1 MKRLI
6 DFFRSVT
13 PRRWVIY
20 LTGIV
25 ILACGITMSSKT
37 NLGTSPVIS
46 VAYNI
51 SDLTGIPFG
60 VMTFIYYVFLIAVQV
75 LLLRREFDPV
85 QCFQLLASFL
95 TSTFIGLFDRF
106 LPSSEVFPVQVLL
119 LILAIVLT
127 GIGII
132 LTVGAQ
138 FVPNPADGLAS
149 LISPRCRKSLGLRQK
164 SAGFCEHSDFSRPRA
179 PVPRQNLRHRDR
191 HGDHHAVNRPR
202 CGDPAEAG
210 PAARRDHAGSLIS
223 KEKRPGLRGVLLR
236 LFPETA
242 IRSMCKPITKRHQ
255 IIWCRF
261 SVFEQLR
268 RIIQVC
274 TAVPSLLAD
283 GGASRLTG
291 ASTASAFLPNDYLLY
306 SLSPFQRISTK
317 TG

>member
-149 LISPRCRKSLGLRQK
+149 AISRRTGSNPLSTIASGVSSTMISMPVAASKARMLRP
-164 SAGFCEHSDFSRPRA
+164 SRPMM
-179 PVPRQNLRHRDR
+179 
-191 HGDHHAVNRPR
+191 
-202 CGDPAEAG
+202 
-210 PAARRDHAGSLIS
+210 RRSCS
-223 KEKRPGLRGVLLR
+223 NTE
-236 LFPETA
+236 
-242 IRSMCKPITKRHQ
+242 KRHQ

-261 SVFEQLR
+261 VIGLHIDRIAVSGNSLKRTPR
-268 RIIQVC
+268 RPGRFSFDIRDP
-274 TAVPSLLAD
+274 A
-283 GGASRLTG
+283 
-291 ASTASAFLPNDYLLY
+291 
-306 SLSPFQRISTK
+306 
-317 TG
+317 

>member
-149 LISPRCRKSLGLRQK
+149 AISRRTGKSLGLSK
-164 SAGFCEHSDFSRPRA
+164 NLLDFVSI
-179 PVPRQNLRHRDR
+179 
-191 HGDHHAVNRPR
+191 
-202 CGDPAEAG
+202 
-210 PAARRDHAGSLIS
+210 LIS
-223 KEKRPGLRGVLLR
+223 VALGLLFRGRIFGIGIGTV
-236 LFPETA
+236 
-242 IRSMCKPITKRHQ
+242 ITM
-255 IIWCRF
+255 
-261 SVFEQLR
+261 L
-268 RIIQVC
+268 
-274 TAVPSLLAD
+274 
-283 GGASRLTG
+283 LTG
-291 ASTASAFLPNDYLLY
+291 RAVAILQKPV
-306 SLSPFQRISTK
+306 QRLAGITQDP
-317 TG
+317 

>member
-1 MKRLI
+1 MKQLI

-13 PRRWVIY
+13 PRRWTIY

-51 SDLTGIPFG
+51 SDLSGIPFG

-85 QCFQLLASFL
+85 QCFQLLASLL

-127 GIGII
+127 AIGII

-149 LISPRCRKSLGLRQK
+149 AISRRTGKSLGLSK
-164 SAGFCEHSDFSRPRA
+164 NLLDFVSI
-179 PVPRQNLRHRDR
+179 
-191 HGDHHAVNRPR
+191 
-202 CGDPAEAG
+202 
-210 PAARRDHAGSLIS
+210 LIS
-223 KEKRPGLRGVLLR
+223 VALGLLFRGR
-236 LFPETA
+236 LFGIGIGTV
-242 IRSMCKPITKRHQ
+242 ITM
-255 IIWCRF
+255 
-261 SVFEQLR
+261 L
-268 RIIQVC
+268 
-274 TAVPSLLAD
+274 
-283 GGASRLTG
+283 LTG
-291 ASTASAFLPNDYLLY
+291 RAVAILQKPV
-306 SLSPFQRISTK
+306 QRLAGIPQDP
-317 TG
+317 

>member
-1 MKRLI
+1 MKQLI

-13 PRRWVIY
+13 PRRWTIY

-51 SDLTGIPFG
+51 SDLSGIPFG

-85 QCFQLLASFL
+85 QCFQLLASLL

-127 GIGII
+127 AIGII

-149 LISPRCRKSLGLRQK
+149 AISRRTGKSLGLSK
-164 SAGFCEHSDFSRPRA
+164 NLLDFVSI
-179 PVPRQNLRHRDR
+179 
-191 HGDHHAVNRPR
+191 
-202 CGDPAEAG
+202 
-210 PAARRDHAGSLIS
+210 LIS
-223 KEKRPGLRGVLLR
+223 VALGLLFRGR
-236 LFPETA
+236 LVGIGIGTV
-242 IRSMCKPITKRHQ
+242 ITM
-255 IIWCRF
+255 
-261 SVFEQLR
+261 L
-268 RIIQVC
+268 
-274 TAVPSLLAD
+274 
-283 GGASRLTG
+283 LTG
-291 ASTASAFLPNDYLLY
+291 RAVAILQKPV
-306 SLSPFQRISTK
+306 QRLAGIPQDP
-317 TG
+317 